1 MTATTLFDAPA
12 SRHPW
17 LSYVLQ
23 ILGLEPQ
30 RRHIPR
36 RRAPPPEARPVRQVH
51 PAPEEDLPPWLRHQE
66 AGDWTP
72 TVPPLSEF
80 APKPEPVA
88 APAPVPVVNLDS
100 LAEALKENPI
110 AELKRQ
116 LRELTYGEFIEAA
129 AGLGFDPKTAWKW
142 ATAVPAANVVPMR
155 MAA

>member
-1 MTATTLFDAPA
+1 
-12 SRHPW
+12 
-17 LSYVLQ
+17 
-23 ILGLEPQ
+23 
-30 RRHIPR
+30 
-36 RRAPPPEARPVRQVH
+36 VRQVH

-80 APKPEPVA
+80 APKPEPV
-88 APAPVPVVNLDS
+88 VNLDS

-110 AELKRQ
+110 TELKRH
-116 LRELTYGEFIEAA
+116 LRKLTYGEFIEAA

-142 ATAVPAANVVPMR
+142 ATAVPAADVVPMR